1 MAKFKIYAGA
11 LDGEVLHEESDNKT
25 DLVTLYEAFAQKHD
39 VVTATLVDDTGKNLN
54 EDLSGHRRAARLD
67 DWA

>member
-11 LDGEVLHEESDNKT
+11 IDGSVLHEESDNKI
-25 DLVTLYEAFAQKHD
+25 DLVNLYESFAQKHD
-39 VVTATLVDDTGKNLN
+39 VVTATLVDDAGKNLN
-54 EDLSGHRRAARLD
+54 EDLSGRRSNHRLD